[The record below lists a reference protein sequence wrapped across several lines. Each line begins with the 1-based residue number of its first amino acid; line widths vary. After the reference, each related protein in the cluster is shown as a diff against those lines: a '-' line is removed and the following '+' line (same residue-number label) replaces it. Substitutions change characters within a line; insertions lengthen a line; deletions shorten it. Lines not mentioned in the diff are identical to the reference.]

1 MKTTSLRDHRP
12 TVVAATSGLSCWR
25 DEERTTRRWTI
36 SGGKRSTDASVGA
49 DSPPLVPTWSPPAAG
64 QADWFPS
71 QTAAAGAA
79 ASAPAVAGRKEASWK
94 DEDGAR
100 RRTSS
105 GGGRSPDGAVLLKST
120 IPRQDGTAAG
130 GGGPDV
136 DGRREAAAM
145 IAREP
150 AAPGTDPAAAAA

>member
-12 TVVAATSGLSCWR
+12 TVVATTSGLSCWR
-25 DEERTTRRWTI
+25 DEERTSRRWTI

-71 QTAAAGAA
+71 KMVAAGA
-79 ASAPAVAGRKEASWK
+79 RKEASWK
-94 DEDGAR
+94 DEEGAR

-105 GGGRSPDGAVLLKST
+105 GGERSPDGAVVLKST
-120 IPRQDGTAAG
+120 LPRQDGPAAG

-136 DGRREAAAM
+136 DDRREAAAM
-145 IAREP
+145 IAREL